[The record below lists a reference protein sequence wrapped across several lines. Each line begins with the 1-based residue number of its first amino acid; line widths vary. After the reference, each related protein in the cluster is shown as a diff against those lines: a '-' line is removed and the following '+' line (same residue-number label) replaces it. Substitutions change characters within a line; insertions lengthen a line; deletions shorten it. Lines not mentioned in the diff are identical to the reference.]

1 MMLRGLGRRCINR
14 IVELAPQKT
23 KPQITTCA
31 GREGAAGSEKSD
43 REIIGSDSDHGA
55 RYLRDVPTQTARRTV
70 LRYPPPLAA
79 ILSLSE
85 LCATSN
91 AGTMFE
97 LVKALNE
104 GADSLRRNSSNPIS
118 LNAGCELFIAFVT
131 LFPHDSVPSA
141 SFSDLKMELVKQ
153 GETYVR
159 QALTYRSKI
168 GELAVD
174 FIKDDSVVRMQRTV
188 FQVFNAKLFLEILT
202 HSYSRVVMETLLLA
216 HKRSKRISVF
226 VTEARPRG
234 LGLKTAEA
242 LTAAGI
248 PCTVILDSAVAYAM
262 EQVDFVLVGSE
273 AVVES
278 GGLINAI
285 GSLNIAIIAKAAN
298 KPFYALAESYK
309 FHRLFPLSQ
318 YDLPSHNPRILS
330 FPTPVENGRTAENPQ
345 SPNFRSVSGA
355 LSSSITQEE
364 IAKNNPDVD
373 YTRPDLIS
381 LVFSDVGSLTPSG
394 ES

>member
-1 MMLRGLGRRCINR
+1 MDIWATYQRKLEDDR
-14 IVELAPQKT
+14 I
-23 KPQITTCA
+23 
-31 GREGAAGSEKSD
+31 S
-43 REIIGSDSDHGA
+43 
-55 RYLRDVPTQTARRTV
+55 
-70 LRYPPPLAA
+70 PPLAA
-79 ILSLSE
+79 ILSLID
-85 LCATSN
+85 LCATST

-104 GADSLRRNSSNPIS
+104 GSDSLKQHSPNPIS
-118 LNAGCELFIAFVT
+118 INAGCELFIAFVT
-131 LFPHDSVPSA
+131 LFPHDSA
-141 SFSDLKMELVKQ
+141 SFSDLKMELIKQ

-159 QALTYRSKI
+159 QALTYRRKI

-174 FIKDDSVVRMQRTV
+174 FVKNDSV
-188 FQVFNAKLFLEILT
+188 ILT

-216 HKRSKRISVF
+216 HRSKRISVF

-234 LGLKTAEA
+234 LGIKTAEA

-262 EQVDFVLVGSE
+262 DKVDFVLVGSE

-318 YDLPSHNPRILS
+318 YDLPSHNPQILS
-330 FPTPVENGRTAENPQ
+330 FPSPIEHANAMETTSSSA
-345 SPNFRSVSGA
+345 SPNSGSVSEG
-355 LSSSITQEE
+355 LSPFITQEE

-381 LVFSDVGSLTPSG
+381 LVFSDIGSMTPSG
-394 ES
+394 ISAYLVGMFAG